1 MHTSVT
7 IRRHGS
13 EYTFTDDNGKLL
25 STDVTHLHR
34 ISRYQE
40 TRTMYPDDFTDLAF
54 VLLYEP
60 TSAAAVHKAW
70 RDSFDQT
77 ERAMP

>member
-1 MHTSVT
+1 MRTSVT

-13 EYTFTDDNGKLL
+13 EYTLTYDNGKLL

-34 ISRYQE
+34 IPRYQE

-60 TSAAAVHKAW
+60 ETAGAVHKAW
-70 RDSFDQT
+70 QDSHT
-77 ERAMP
+77 NEEN